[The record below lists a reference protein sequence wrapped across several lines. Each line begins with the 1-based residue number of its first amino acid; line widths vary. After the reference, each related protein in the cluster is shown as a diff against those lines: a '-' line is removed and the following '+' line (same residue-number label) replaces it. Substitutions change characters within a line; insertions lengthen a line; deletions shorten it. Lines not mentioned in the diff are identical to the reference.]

1 MLLAISVKAA
11 LKYRSKKYLKMLV
24 DKASPTSL
32 HFFKQDKNGHLH
44 VLIYQHLHIK
54 IFEIILSAVRVEIQ

>member
-1 MLLAISVKAA
+1 MLLAISVRAA

-32 HFFKQDKNGHLH
+32 HFFKQDKNGH
-44 VLIYQHLHIK
+44 
-54 IFEIILSAVRVEIQ
+54 